1 MKNEGDVNAAR
12 KYFMTGKNRIL
23 YRLIEQRVSWMN
35 EYIKDSDKIII
46 ELGCGAGLSKQ
57 FIHNKNLILT
67 DIAEYAWVD
76 RYMDALDI
84 DCPDES
90 VDVFICSHMIHHI
103 ANPATFFDNVS
114 KKLKPQGRIIIQDI
128 YTSFL
133 MKAVLR
139 IMRHEGWSDQVNIY
153 DRHTVCNNPDD
164 AWSANCS
171 IPKLMFWGGGFCAEF
186 PMFEILKMSRNECLL
201 FLTSGGVIA
210 KTGHIPL
217 GDKGVRVIKRMDK
230 FLTEFLPSIFAC
242 GCSIVLQKK

>member
-1 MKNEGDVNAAR
+1 MW
-12 KYFMTGKNRIL
+12 T
-23 YRLIEQRVSWMN
+23 
-35 EYIKDSDKIII
+35 
-46 ELGCGAGLSKQ
+46 GLSKQ

-171 IPKLMFWGGGFCAEF
+171 IPKLMFWGDFVPSFLC
-186 PMFEILKMSRNECLL
+186 LK
-201 FLTSGGVIA
+201 F
-210 KTGHIPL
+210 
-217 GDKGVRVIKRMDK
+217 
-230 FLTEFLPSIFAC
+230 
-242 GCSIVLQKK
+242 